1 MRELG
6 YDKDYEGLL
15 PEDFAHLTDEEKQ
28 LLGGDVSRTHLVKGL
43 DMVLLE
49 KVITVSDFKNR
60 DEKKSLK
67 KKRRR
72 GKLKK

>member
-49 KVITVSDFKNR
+49 KVITVTDFKNR
-60 DEKKSLK
+60 DERKSLK